1 MPTKRTERVQVLLT
15 KHQLKQVQEVAQQ
28 LGWTVT
34 GIYRLGWSLLHRI
47 LRDGKDVCKEGCVAK
62 QALGLLRDRGLFDR
76 DLRGKSTLTQA
87 VLDSNPP
94 ERAGAIT
101 QRMNRREKPRKPH

>member
-1 MPTKRTERVQVLLT
+1 MPTKRSERVQVLLT
-15 KHQLKQVQEVAQQ
+15 TQQLEQVQQAAQQ
-28 LGWTVT
+28 LGWSVT
-34 GIYRLGWSLLHRI
+34 AIFRLGWSLLYRI
-47 LRDGKDVCKEGCVAK
+47 LRNGKDVCKEGCIAK

-76 DLRGKSTLTQA
+76 DLRGKCTLTQA

-101 QRMNRREKPRKPH
+101 QRMARARKTRKPH